1 MDVPENSAPYWLVQ
15 FYWEAFRLSL
25 EAPQL
30 EMGVLAPPFPPCCI
44 WSYFGDL
51 LGLFQSVQ
59 QAWQANEIKTPLKL
73 IHRSANKLA
82 HVTSHSRSLSTSL
95 SPSLPISL
103 SLRSAGKAHSEKP
116 QMRKMQ
122 IVCLPACPLL
132 CLPPMPWRGVKICG
146 RFRTWHGSMLIW
158 LDA

>member
-1 MDVPENSAPYWLVQ
+1 MCLRIPRLIDSLNSIGRHFDCHLRLHNWR
-15 FYWEAFRLSL
+15 WESN
-25 EAPQL
+25 
-30 EMGVLAPPFPPCCI
+30 APPFPPCCI

-51 LGLFQSVQ
+51 VGLFQSVQ

-82 HVTSHSRSLSTSL
+82 HVTSHSRSLSTSTSL
-95 SPSLPISL
+95 PPSLPISL

-122 IVCLPACPLL
+122 IVCLPACLPAT
-132 CLPPMPWRGVKICG
+132 LPPSHAFPDEAWNFVGGFEHDTARC
-146 RFRTWHGSMLIW
+146 
-158 LDA
+158 